1 MDLNKIIMSFMSK
14 MEKDKKNYHDK
25 RLLNI
30 PDIIDPKTDKKLWD
44 NVYNILY
51 IYLDMVQEWTM
62 SDKEL
67 ELYIVDSIFHYDE
80 IRRLCDDAA
89 KNMLICIYIHTQ
101 YENLL
106 EWCIQNEYYEG
117 AYNLKK
123 LDELL

>member
-62 SDKEL
+62 KDKEL